1 MRFINLI
8 PLGYLNIVGCEIY
21 FVFGVEE
28 LLLFLL
34 GIIFTEAFIIYF
46 TLICANKLVK
56 NKKADENH

>member
-1 MRFINLI
+1 VRFINLI

-46 TLICANKLVK
+46 NLICA
-56 NKKADENH
+56 KADENH